1 MAILRSKEIWEMEI
15 EDIEEKLVE
24 LKAELAKNVSKSAAA
39 GVNENPGKIREL
51 KRTIVSIN
59 KNRASSCSQLHSKNR
74 KSNSFEKVYFCF
86 GVKALVND
94 KFN

>member
-24 LKAELAKNVSKSAAA
+24 LKAELAKSVSKSAAA

-51 KRTIVSIN
+51 KRTIARVLTIMN
-59 KNRASSCSQLHSKNR
+59 QKQKEN
-74 KSNSFEKVYFCF
+74 
-86 GVKALVND
+86 
-94 KFN
+94 